1 MLRSVGIYV
10 WDWLNMVVMN
20 VVVWSSM
27 YYKVNM
33 CLLVCKSKPN
43 EAFDPVMNHVCF
55 IHCLVLSSLPYF
67 LA

>member
-1 MLRSVGIYV
+1 MAIIYF
-10 WDWLNMVVMN
+10 
-20 VVVWSSM
+20 WSSLN
-27 YYKVNM
+27 YLVNM
-33 CLLVCKSKPN
+33 GLLVCKSKPN